1 MINIKINITIIIFY
15 LKHIVLVIKVWLWLR
30 IENWS
35 IRMRI
40 WSALWCLE
48 MIWLILVNWLLIVA
62 LKLITLV
69 AILKNSAIL
78 LLNLVWILINVEAIE
93 MIALLLECI
102 IIIIRNLLAVMVGNL
117 LLGILKRLR
126 IEILR
131 ILVHRLE
138 LVRKAILVVIVF
150 EIHFYLFFAIY

>member
-1 MINIKINITIIIFY
+1 LINIKINITIIIFY

-40 WSALWCLE
+40 WLALWCLE